1 LPLSPAASTDEEEAV
16 LQQMNDIRKRA
27 VGVVYFAALANAHS
41 RGPGAG
47 QGGDLGFFKK
57 GQMTKE
63 IDEVAFSLKAGE
75 ISQPFRN
82 DAGVH
87 LIKVEEHITAGGK
100 SAGMDPETA
109 ERIKGKLYN
118 EALRERYERWFQSD
132 LRFRHQVEN
141 YLTDSPTGSANTI
154 PLQSARRKE
163 EAATA
168 AREPEQKG
176 FLRRWLP
183 F

>member
-1 LPLSPAASTDEEEAV
+1 
-16 LQQMNDIRKRA
+16 
-27 VGVVYFAALANAHS
+27 
-41 RGPGAG
+41 
-47 QGGDLGFFKK
+47 
-57 GQMTKE
+57 MTKE
-63 IDEVAFSLKAGE
+63 IDAVAFSLKAGE

-87 LIKVEEHITAGGK
+87 LLKVEERIAAGGK
-100 SAGMDPETA
+100 STGMDPETA

-141 YLTDSPTGSANTI
+141 FLTASSTGSANTT
-154 PLQSARRKE
+154 PLKSARRKE
-163 EAATA
+163 EVATA
-168 AREPEQKG
+168 AQEPEQKG
-176 FLRRWLP
+176 FFRRWLP